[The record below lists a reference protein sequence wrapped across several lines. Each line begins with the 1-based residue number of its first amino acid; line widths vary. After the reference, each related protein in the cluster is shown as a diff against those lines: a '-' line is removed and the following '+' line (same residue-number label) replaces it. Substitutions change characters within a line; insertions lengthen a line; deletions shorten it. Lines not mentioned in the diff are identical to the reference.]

1 MNKIITRKISSA
13 HLPVIAAAA
22 LLLSLTFG
30 SAHTQAQHFS
40 HTYRYSGD
48 VEVEHIPDHDE
59 VLPALP
65 DSLILRFTDHVALVK
80 LVVKTA
86 DEKVVNVNFRYNPT
100 PDRVF
105 IWPLPPL
112 PASDWYSVDWGVI
125 DRANKMMSGQFMF
138 SAGPGAR
145 KPSEL
150 IPVVEE
156 EHIMVPDYRLIDP
169 SSYRAVTPNPNP
181 NGQ

>member
-1 MNKIITRKISSA
+1 MKNTIFLKICSICPASIMTITIVSGLLFTSTSA
-13 HLPVIAAAA
+13 
-22 LLLSLTFG
+22 
-30 SAHTQAQHFS
+30 QAQHSS

-59 VLPALP
+59 VLPSVP

-86 DEKVVNVNFRYNPT
+86 DEKVVNVDFRFNPT

-105 IWPLPPL
+105 IWPLPVL
-112 PASDWYSVDWGVI
+112 PPSPWYSVDWGVI

-138 SAGPGAR
+138 SAGPDAK

-150 IPVVEE
+150 IPDNED
-156 EHIMVPDYRLIDP
+156 EHVMVPDYRLIDP
-169 SSYRAVTPNPNP
+169 GSYRAVGP
-181 NGQ
+181 